1 MNRLFLIIFTIA
13 LATGCSGSGG
23 GRYAEDYEPDYSANE
38 QAADERDERIAE
50 LEAQVEEA
58 RSNAEDLQNAQDEL
72 RSASADLQYNVDRL
86 QSENWRDVVPD
97 IEQSSSDVDYAQEN
111 SESASQ
117 DVADT
122 LEEQ

>member
-1 MNRLFLIIFTIA
+1 LNELLDLRRA
-13 LATGCSGSGG
+13 
-23 GRYAEDYEPDYSANE
+23 AETASSAPVT
-38 QAADERDERIAE
+38 AAVI
-50 LEAQVEEA
+50 
-58 RSNAEDLQNAQDEL
+58 AEDLQNAQDEL
-72 RSASADLQYNVDRL
+72 RSASADLQDNVDRL